1 MTNDSITVPDSA
13 KLPWSGLSDEA
24 LLKVSSF
31 IGLHCVEADID
42 IEDVPF
48 MAMGAVLAL
57 NAMAFC
63 AGEYGSDDSGDF
75 ERRSS
80 TFHDAIVS
88 FASAKDK
95 ISSDAISRQVH
106 KAFRN
111 GGAA

>member
-1 MTNDSITVPDSA
+1 MTNDSINVPDSA
-13 KLPWSGLSDEA
+13 KLPWSGLGDEA
-24 LLKVSSF
+24 LLKVASF
-31 IGLHCVEADID
+31 IGLHCVETDVD

-63 AGEYGSDDSGDF
+63 TGKYGLDDSGDF
-75 ERRSS
+75 DRRAS

-95 ISSDAISRQVH
+95 ISSDAISRQIH
-106 KAFRN
+106 EAFRN
-111 GGAA
+111 GDVA